1 MAKIAHCAPPDVS
14 GLACRTF
21 VPGRAR
27 SSNVASPFG
36 FPFRVTKTMTDLI
49 TAPLF
54 GFFRQ
59 SEEIIPVLAEFLL
72 VILLERRED
81 LLRRGVLRNA
91 AGVEVDL
98 YRFRIGR
105 LGGEQYEDGQG
116 EQAFHET
123 PFNGIDFIGYMRP
136 AIHA

>member
-1 MAKIAHCAPPDVS
+1 MAKIAHCAPPEVS
-14 GLACRTF
+14 GLAWRTF

-59 SEEIIPVLAEFLL
+59 SEEISPFSFNWSRYSSEERTATCTGAPPRIWFFSVPEPAKEAETSTSFPNFSL
-72 VILLERRED
+72 
-81 LLRRGVLRNA
+81 
-91 AGVEVDL
+91 
-98 YRFRIGR
+98 
-105 LGGEQYEDGQG
+105 
-116 EQAFHET
+116 
-123 PFNGIDFIGYMRP
+123 
-136 AIHA
+136 